1 MIDIGERLKTL
12 RQQKGL
18 SQRELARKVGV
29 TNSTISLIE
38 QNRVSPSIASL
49 KKVLDG
55 LPLSLA
61 DFFTVD
67 VEQNRHQVFFEPE
80 EQPDLGCEG
89 IRYFLVGSSLP
100 QRKMTF
106 MHEFYLPGSDTG
118 EEMFSH
124 EGEESGVVIRG
135 TIEVSIDG
143 ESRVLRAGE
152 AYYFDCRKPHR
163 FRNIGDEIC
172 EMVTASTPPVF

>member
-1 MIDIGERLKTL
+1 MVDIGERLKSL
-12 RQQKGL
+12 RSQSGL
-18 SQRELARKVGV
+18 SQRGLAKKAGV

-55 LPLSLA
+55 LPISLA
-61 DFFTVD
+61 DFFTPD
-67 VEQNRHQVFFEPE
+67 VEPNSGQVFFVPE
-80 EQPDLGCEG
+80 EQPDLGSKG
-89 IRYFLVGSSLP
+89 IRYYLVGSSLP
-100 QRKMTF
+100 QRQLTF

-124 EGEESGVVIRG
+124 EGEESGVVIQG
-135 TIEVSIDG
+135 NIEVSIEG
-143 ESRVLRAGE
+143 ETRILGPGE

-163 FRNIGDEIC
+163 FRNIGDEVC
-172 EMVTASTPPVF
+172 ELVTASTPPVF

>member
-1 MIDIGERLKTL
+1 MVDIGERLKGL
-12 RQQKGL
+12 RQQRGL
-18 SQRELARKVGV
+18 SQRELAKKAGV

-55 LPLSLA
+55 LPISLA
-61 DFFTVD
+61 QFFTPD
-67 VEQNRHQVFFEPE
+67 TEQNRDQVFFVPE
-80 EQPDLGCEG
+80 EQPDLGCDG

-100 QRKMTF
+100 QRQMTF
-106 MHEFYLPGSDTG
+106 MHEFYEPGSDTG

-124 EGEESGVVIRG
+124 DGEESGVVIRG
-135 TIEVSIDG
+135 HIELTVDG
-143 ESRVLRAGE
+143 ETRQLAPGE

-163 FRNIGDEIC
+163 FRNIAEEIC
-172 EMVTASTPPVF
+172 ELVTASTPPVF